1 MLFVQ
6 HKMSRKLIHVGVI
19 GAGEVARVIHL
30 PTLQLLNHLYRI
42 VAVCD
47 LSLKVVGFCTSR
59 HHIPTGTTDPYEV
72 IDSPHIDLIF
82 NLTSDEFHETYTI
95 AALEADKHVMV
106 EKPLSLSL
114 PSAQRII
121 DAEKK
126 ARNGARVFVDYMRRY
141 APTFVN
147 AFKREVA
154 SIDRILYARSR
165 DIVGPNA
172 SFVSQSGTSATKFTD
187 FPPETAAVR
196 TKLLN
201 VLLQEAFP
209 NQEVTQERRDY
220 CRFLGSLSSHD
231 LSLMRE
237 VLGFPES
244 VTGVSVNEPFYS
256 AIFKCRRNGEAF
268 SVTYESGIDSVP
280 RFDSHLTVYGENK
293 TVSIQYDTP
302 YIKGL
307 PIKVIIDEINEHG
320 EAVTREILSSY
331 EDAYT
336 AELKELH
343 SCLTS
348 GKAIKTTAEDA
359 MQDLIL
365 FKMMFEQYDR
375 QQAATHFDLC

>member
-1 MLFVQ
+1 
-6 HKMSRKLIHVGVI
+6 
-19 GAGEVARVIHL
+19 
-30 PTLQLLNHLYRI
+30 
-42 VAVCD
+42 
-47 LSLKVVGFCTSR
+47 
-59 HHIPTGTTDPYEV
+59 
-72 IDSPHIDLIF
+72 
-82 NLTSDEFHETYTI
+82 
-95 AALEADKHVMV
+95 
-106 EKPLSLSL
+106 
-114 PSAQRII
+114 
-121 DAEKK
+121 
-126 ARNGARVFVDYMRRY
+126 
-141 APTFVN
+141 
-147 AFKREVA
+147 
-154 SIDRILYARSR
+154 
-165 DIVGPNA
+165 
-172 SFVSQSGTSATKFTD
+172 
-187 FPPETAAVR
+187 
-196 TKLLN
+196 
-201 VLLQEAFP
+201 
-209 NQEVTQERRDY
+209 
-220 CRFLGSLSSHD
+220 
-231 LSLMRE
+231 MRE

-244 VTGVSVNEPFYS
+244 VTGVYVNEPFYS

-307 PIKVIIDEINEHG
+307 PIRVIIDEINEHG
-320 EAVTREILSSY
+320 EAMTKEILSSY